1 MKLYKFKICLFGE
14 PAVGKTSLIR
24 RFVYDV
30 FDDKYLSTIGAK
42 VSKKVVSVVQDSEDV
57 KVEMM
62 IWDIMGQESFR
73 QLLKD
78 AYFYGAEGLIGV
90 ADITR
95 KSTLYALEDWLRE
108 ILLITG
114 EKPLILVGNKIDL
127 VDMAEWGEKELKEIS
142 EKFNAIY
149 YFFTSA
155 KTGEGVEEAFMKLAQ
170 KLVEKKSSIRHE

>member
-1 MKLYKFKICLFGE
+1 MKIYKFKICLFGE

-42 VSKKVVSVVQDSEDV
+42 VSKKVVSLKLGPEDV

-95 KSTLYALEDWLRE
+95 RSTLYALEDWLKE
-108 ILLITG
+108 ILPITG
-114 EKPLILVGNKIDL
+114 EKPIVLIGNKIDL
-127 VDMAEWGEKELKEIS
+127 IENAEWTEKELSDIAK
-142 EKFNAIY
+142 KFKAIG

-155 KTGEGVEEAFMKLAQ
+155 KTGERVEEAFMILAHKL
-170 KLVEKKSSIRHE
+170 LEKRI

>member
-1 MKLYKFKICLFGE
+1 MRIFKFKICLFGE

-24 RFVYDV
+24 RFVYDT
-30 FDDKYLSTIGAK
+30 FDERYLSTIGTK
-42 VSKKVVSVVQDSEDV
+42 ISKKSVTLNVSGEDV
-57 KVEMM
+57 RVDMM

-95 KSTLYALEDWLRE
+95 KNTLLALDEWLKE
-108 ILLITG
+108 ILKITG
-114 EKPLILVGNKIDL
+114 EKPIIFVGNKYDL
-127 VDMAEWGEKELKEIS
+127 KDNAEWGEDDLRTMA
-142 EKFNAIY
+142 EKYNAVK

-155 KTGEGVEEAFMKLAQ
+155 KTGEGVEEAFITLAK
-170 KLVEKKSSIRHE
+170 KLVEKKL